1 MDQRIENRAEIELRS
16 GKGGWCGLL
25 DFCYISPARGD
36 ERELDRR
43 LVKGPPWRT
52 MLLIISAVLA
62 ILPILGILWFVVSGN
77 ITTVDGLF
85 MSLILL
91 TISGIFALHAGW
103 EFERQRRRA
112 KFVKQARAAGLFPLT
127 AATNGAQ
134 ILRGRVESVEF
145 YEAHV
150 GQPNKSVVTLWTG
163 GDSKMI
169 ILEGDMRNRLP
180 AGKKVELICR
190 DENGVKTLVSADYS

>member
-1 MDQRIENRAEIELRS
+1 
-16 GKGGWCGLL
+16 
-25 DFCYISPARGD
+25 
-36 ERELDRR
+36 
-43 LVKGPPWRT
+43 

-62 ILPILGILWFVVSGN
+62 ILPLFGIAWFIVSGN

-91 TISGIFALHAGW
+91 TMSGIFAANAAW

-112 KFVKQARAAGLFPLT
+112 KFLQQARAAGLFPLT
-127 AATNGAQ
+127 AATNGGQ
-134 ILRGRVESVEF
+134 ILRGRIESVEF
-145 YEAHV
+145 FEAHV
-150 GQPNKSVVTLWTG
+150 GQPNKSVVMLWTG

-169 ILEGDMRNRLP
+169 VLEGDMRNRLP

-190 DENGVKTLVSADYS
+190 DENGLKTLVSADYS

>member
-1 MDQRIENRAEIELRS
+1 
-16 GKGGWCGLL
+16 
-25 DFCYISPARGD
+25 
-36 ERELDRR
+36 
-43 LVKGPPWRT
+43 

-62 ILPILGILWFVVSGN
+62 VLPLLGIAWFVMSGN
-77 ITTVDGLF
+77 LTTMDGLF

-91 TISGIFALHAGW
+91 TMSGIFALNALW
-103 EFERQRRRA
+103 ELQRQRRRSA
-112 KFVKQARAAGLFPLT
+112 FLKQAKAAGLFPLT
-127 AATNGAQ
+127 ASGNGGGQ

-150 GQPNKSVVTLWTG
+150 GQPNKSIVTLWTA

-169 ILEGDMRNRLP
+169 VLEGDMRNRLP

-190 DENGVKTLVSADYS
+190 DENGLKTLVSADYS

>member
-1 MDQRIENRAEIELRS
+1 
-16 GKGGWCGLL
+16 
-25 DFCYISPARGD
+25 
-36 ERELDRR
+36 
-43 LVKGPPWRT
+43 
-52 MLLIISAVLA
+52 MLLIISVILA
-62 ILPILGILWFVVSGN
+62 ILPLFGIAWFVISGN

-91 TISGIFALHAGW
+91 SISGIFALNAFW
-103 EFERQRRRA
+103 EFKRQRRRA
-112 KFVKQARAAGLFPLT
+112 AFLKQARAAGLFPLVSSN
-127 AATNGAQ
+127 NGGQ

-145 YEAHV
+145 FEAHV

-169 ILEGDMRNRLP
+169 VLQGDMRNRLP

-190 DENGVKTLVSADYS
+190 DENGLKTLVSADYS